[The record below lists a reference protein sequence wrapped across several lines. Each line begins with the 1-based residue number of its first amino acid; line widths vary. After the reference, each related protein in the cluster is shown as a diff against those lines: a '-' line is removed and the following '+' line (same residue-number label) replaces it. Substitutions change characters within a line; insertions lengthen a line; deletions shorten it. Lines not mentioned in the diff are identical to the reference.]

1 MLPKVCWLTSH
12 AKHKGSGWGFLALL
26 APGSQLS
33 EYLLEGSRIGA
44 QADLHW
50 PPARERQERKADKIA
65 NMVRAIAMEMC
76 LCLPHGWLWIAHTRP
91 HLLKTKEPRTHA
103 TQDSA
108 AILIE

>member
-50 PPARERQERKADKIA
+50 PPARARQERKADKNSQYGKGYSNGNVFVFA
-65 NMVRAIAMEMC
+65 PWMAVDSSYQ
-76 LCLPHGWLWIAHTRP
+76 
-91 HLLKTKEPRTHA
+91 A
-103 TQDSA
+103 TPSEDKGT
-108 AILIE
+108 